1 MARVDRYM
9 AVRETV
15 QHTPLVD
22 NHAHAVE
29 RLDAE
34 TVEEA
39 FAGYFTEGALADR
52 DARHTLNYRAALGV
66 LAERFDADP
75 DDEAELLARRA
86 AVDGAT
92 YTRQCIAATNTGTI
106 LVDEGYPDRQV
117 AAFRGEVDAAVHPM
131 LRLEPVVE
139 ELITEHAE
147 FEAFERAFRE
157 RVAAALDGEYVALKS
172 IAAYRRGLNVGR
184 RDRADARAAFGTVRG
199 DWDGRIEH
207 PRLLDH
213 CLHEA
218 LDVAGDRGAPV
229 QFHTGFG
236 DPDAHPRLVNPTHL
250 VECIEAHPET
260 PIVMLH
266 AGYPYVGQAGY
277 VTATYPNVHLD
288 LSLAIPFAQGGARRI
303 LGTAMEVAPTSKL
316 LYGSDGFSTPE
327 LYVLA
332 ARRFRGAL
340 ADTLEGLIDDGV
352 VTEAYAETV
361 ARNVLRENAIEL
373 YGLYG

>member
-1 MARVDRYM
+1 M

-106 LVDEGYPDRQV
+106 LVDEGYPDRPV

-139 ELITEHAE
+139 ELITEHGE

-157 RVAAALDGEYVALKS
+157 HVAAALDGEYVALKS

-184 RDRADARAAFGTVRG
+184 RDRADARAAFGAVRG

-236 DPDAHPRLVNPTHL
+236 DPDAHPRLVNPSHL

-340 ADTLEGLIDDGV
+340 ADTLEGLIDDGI